1 MKNKSLLINGLVGA
15 ITGLIAISSPVTTK
29 AANGN
34 CGFDTT
40 ITQSTGEFSTQVS
53 GATYQWLYCATG
65 LPITGATAQSYT
77 PPFGGS
83 YAVAITL
90 NGCTDTTNC
99 LQSQSIIATGIDEMD
114 KGSQFNLFAT
124 NNGNSVS
131 IKNSG
136 TAMVIEV
143 AIVNA
148 NGQTV
153 LQQKAFISSEYNINT
168 AQLPAGWYVVLLKT
182 ENTKSL
188 VRFLKSL

>member
-1 MKNKSLLINGLVGA
+1 MRNTSSIVCGILSAVTGLVAMVSPQTLKGA
-15 ITGLIAISSPVTTK
+15 S
-29 AANGN
+29 N

-40 ITQSTGEFSTQVS
+40 VTQNSGTFSAVVG

-65 LPITGATAQSYT
+65 LPISGATGQSYT
-77 PPFGGS
+77 PTFGGS

-99 LQSQSIIATGIDEMD
+99 VQSQSIIATGIDGID
-114 KGSQFNLFAT
+114 NSSLFKIFA
-124 NNGNSVS
+124 NDNGNSVS

-136 TAMVIEV
+136 NAMVTELE
-143 AIVNA
+143 IVNA

-153 LQQKAFISSEYNINT
+153 LQQNALISSEYNINT
-168 AQLPAGWYVVLLKT
+168 AHLPAGWYVVLLKT